1 MTSTYYSYLLR
12 IWQSD
17 EQDEKAWLASL
28 EMPGT
33 HTLIAFQDLD
43 QLQQFLRNLTTSINP
58 DPINKYENSCK

>member
-58 DPINKYENSCK
+58 DPVNKDENSCI